1 MKGKKVAPAIV
12 AGSIAAIGAWVAG
25 EFYGV
30 KIPPEIAVAGST
42 VLSVLISIVTPNSL
56 EADE

>member
-1 MKGKKVAPAIV
+1 VAPAIV